1 MWQAPRAHITA
12 EWGEA
17 GACGHV
23 LIMNNGRRTAKIS
36 AALSLSHLS
45 CTWNRCCMIGDL
57 NGHDAFFLLLLLF
70 MIKGC
75 RFDPWMQGT
84 LQNILQEVASQQSLC
99 GTTLNISQQ
108 PFSPQ
113 NSPFGYHWYELT
125 KWAGTERHFS
135 FLIFY
140 NIFFSLIWIRII
152 SSILPCNSKSYFHN
166 HLAAGS
172 SRKGQQHKGHH
183 SMTWNNLR

>member
-1 MWQAPRAHITA
+1 MWQAPGAHITA

-23 LIMNNGRRTAKIS
+23 LIMNYGRRTAKIS
-36 AALSLSHLS
+36 AALSLSQLS

-57 NGHDAFFLLLLLF
+57 NGHDVVFFF
-70 MIKGC
+70 FKIKGC

-84 LQNILQEVASQQSLC
+84 LQKVLQEVASQQSLR
-99 GTTLNISQQ
+99 GTTLNISEQ

-113 NSPFGYHWYELT
+113 NSPCGYHWYELT
-125 KWAGTERHFS
+125 KWAWTEGNFW

-140 NIFFSLIWIRII
+140 NFLFFFSLIWIRIV
-152 SSILPCNSKSYFHN
+152 SSILPCF
-166 HLAAGS
+166 
-172 SRKGQQHKGHH
+172 
-183 SMTWNNLR
+183 